1 MCSGYGSGPVSLQ
14 KKVLWKVKLLRS
26 LKQPLYVRV
35 FLSVSCILLLMR
47 VIPVEEATEKVQ
59 SIQVSTKNKSLRIVH
74 G

>member
-1 MCSGYGSGPVSLQ
+1 M
-14 KKVLWKVKLLRS
+14 
-26 LKQPLYVRV
+26 VRV